1 LVSFHLLD
9 FGQQVWRL
17 HGLDERIFDSR
28 LDQLALLRRDEAG
41 VVLGMDLAP
50 HPGLA
55 RRPLILIFF

>member
-1 LVSFHLLD
+1 
-9 FGQQVWRL
+9 L

-41 VVLGMDLAP
+41 VVLDVGFAP

-55 RRPLILIFF
+55 RRPLILIFL